1 MEILEQLQL
10 KKTQVEHQITRL
22 ENRKNYLDKAERKA
36 RAHRLIT
43 KGAAIESIVPAAK
56 DLPETVFY
64 ELMEKVFDVPAVQ
77 EILFSVIKKKEGGE
91 NV

>member
-1 MEILEQLQL
+1 METLEQLQL

-56 DLPETVFY
+56 ASHRSPVQPTV
-64 ELMEKVFDVPAVQ
+64 PGNGCSRNTTGNTAITRIRQ
-77 EILFSVIKKKEGGE
+77 GSS
-91 NV
+91 